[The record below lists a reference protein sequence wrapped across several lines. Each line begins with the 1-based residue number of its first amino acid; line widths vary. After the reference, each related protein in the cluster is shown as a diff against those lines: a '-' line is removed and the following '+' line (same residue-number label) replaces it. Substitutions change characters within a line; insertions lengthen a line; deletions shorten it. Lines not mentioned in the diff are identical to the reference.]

1 MSSAPT
7 EITTQAPAPQ
17 ILTKEIRAKLKKI
30 ALDELEQLP
39 DLLGKMQP
47 KDRVQYTLKLLS
59 YVAPTVRE
67 VGMYE
72 GEPFNMDEALE
83 NMKRETANL
92 SERVREAQN

>member
-7 EITTQAPAPQ
+7 EITTQAPAAQ
-17 ILTKEIRAKLKKI
+17 VLTKEIRERLKQI
-30 ALDELEQLP
+30 AFAELEQLP

-72 GEPFNMDEALE
+72 GEPFNLEEAIE
-83 NMKRETANL
+83 NMKRETQGMT
-92 SERVREAQN
+92 EKIREAQL